1 MIQQEKS
8 GLWVL
13 KLLAT
18 RFVKQ
23 QKLKVGSNRNG
34 DSLPPSV
41 FCGRRHELCIRFKL
55 HLRSRR
61 SKESE
66 SLLSGVTDHIPPL
79 PLNKTVVEVFAD
91 FLEYLFKCSSRY
103 IQQSHANG
111 EELWRSFGDN
121 IDFVLSHPN
130 GWEGAEQSQMRQ
142 AAILARLVP
151 DTPTGR
157 ARVLFV
163 TEGEASLHFALRN
176 NILAEDLKVFI
187 ASKQ

>member
-1 MIQQEKS
+1 M
-8 GLWVL
+8 
-13 KLLAT
+13 
-18 RFVKQ
+18 
-23 QKLKVGSNRNG
+23 
-34 DSLPPSV
+34 
-41 FCGRRHELCIRFKL
+41 
-55 HLRSRR
+55 
-61 SKESE
+61 
-66 SLLSGVTDHIPPL
+66 DHIPPL
-79 PLNKTVVEVFAD
+79 PLNKSVVEVFAD

-111 EELWRSFGDN
+111 EELWRSFEDN

-176 NILAEDLKVFI
+176 NMLAEDLKVFI
-187 ASKQ
+187 ALKQ